1 VGSTPEAFA
10 ALIKK
15 ELAMY
20 GALIKK
26 ANIKQE

>member
-10 ALIKK
+10 ALIQK
-15 ELAMY
+15 ELKMY